1 MNIRQLAVLVLVT
14 ATIPLSPV
22 NAGES
27 VQNATQNTNATL
39 NEFRRYEED
48 STYTYTEDRNLN
60 SNSVHTGRNT
70 SLNLGFG
77 GANAHVN
84 TGGDS
89 RIVSQSCA
97 VQIPS
102 ASSASNFLGLFA
114 RASSRPGSMTPE
126 MRAIFSACMVETNQI
141 ASLLATPEFSL
152 ETARGLILMMR
163 NGVFESLPSKGMYQR
178 FIRLIV
184 EGEEM
189 SDQDKKS
196 IVSEIQTW
204 YLMSGY
210 VQNR

>member
-1 MNIRQLAVLVLVT
+1 MNIRRLAVLVLVT

-48 STYTYTEDRNLN
+48 VNRTYTEDRTL
-60 SNSVHTGRNT
+60 NSVHTGRNT
-70 SLNLGFG
+70 SLNLGFIGG

-89 RIVSQSCA
+89 RTVSQSCA

-126 MRAIFSACMVETNQI
+126 MRAIFSACMVETNQV
-141 ASLLATPEFSL
+141 ASLLATPEFAL
-152 ETARGLILMMR
+152 ETARGIILMMR